1 MIYIVDIDDTICKMV
16 DKETLDYTKN
26 IPYYERIKHFNSLYD
41 DGHEIHYWTARG
53 AVTGIDWY
61 DVTEKQ
67 LNEWGA
73 KYHSLRVGDK
83 PHYDYWIDDKAIN
96 VETYFGEN
104 K

>member
-16 DKETLDYTKN
+16 DSENLDYTKN
-26 IPYYERIKHFNSLYD
+26 LPYTNRIKHFNDLLSQ
-41 DGHEIHYWTARG
+41 GHEVHYWTARG

-61 DVTEKQ
+61 ALTEQQ
-67 LNEWGA
+67 LRDWGA
-73 KYHSLRVGDK
+73 NYTSLRVGDK

-96 VETYFGEN
+96 VETYFGDN